1 MQDKKSELSFKQ
13 EEKDAFEL
21 IFYKHHDEL
30 YRYGLKLCKNE
41 ELVKDSIQ
49 DLFLR
54 LWKVRDNL
62 NKIEI
67 LRPYLFRSFRNQILD
82 NIKIQTKNL
91 TINEELA
98 DIIDLKYSEVDFLK
112 NEKITDEDKA
122 RVISA
127 LNQLKPKQKEI
138 VYLRYFEELSFE
150 SIAIIMEMNVQSV
163 RNTMHKAIQS
173 LRELMLFIQFL
184 ILVPKCI

>member
-1 MQDKKSELSFKQ
+1 MQEKKLQLPFSQ

-21 IFYKHHDEL
+21 VFYRYHDEL

-54 LWKVRDNL
+54 LWKVRDDL
-62 NKIEI
+62 SKIEI

-91 TINEELA
+91 IIDEELS
-98 DIIDLKYSEVDFLK
+98 DIIDLKYSQVDFLK
-112 NEKITDEDKA
+112 NEKITDEVKA
-122 RVISA
+122 RLIST

-150 SIAIIMEMNVQSV
+150 SIAIVMEMNIQSV
-163 RNTMHKAIQS
+163 RNSMHKAIQA
-173 LRELMLFIQFL
+173 LRELMLLTQFL
-184 ILVPKCI
+184 ILVPKYF